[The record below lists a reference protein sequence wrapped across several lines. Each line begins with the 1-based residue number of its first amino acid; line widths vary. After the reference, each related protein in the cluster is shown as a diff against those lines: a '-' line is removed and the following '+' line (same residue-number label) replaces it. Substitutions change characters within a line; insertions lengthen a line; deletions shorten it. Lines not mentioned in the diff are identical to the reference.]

1 MFYPV
6 SPCAFYTLFVVSRV
20 CYDPSIGW
28 FDSYSFFPQ
37 RSAPSRIPEMNRAIG
52 ALKLAE
58 KGAEEAAKLQFHS
71 RPRPSFSVRA
81 ATPKDLKWMEEQ
93 QFASSWRMRDLNSRR
108 KEITT
113 ETMIEEIL
121 RLIKTYGLDE
131 FTPMVI
137 PVGRGDAKIQT
148 IQLQYKNIQD
158 QISLYKEQLHRVVV
172 IIVVHA

>member
-1 MFYPV
+1 
-6 SPCAFYTLFVVSRV
+6 
-20 CYDPSIGW
+20 
-28 FDSYSFFPQ
+28 
-37 RSAPSRIPEMNRAIG
+37 
-52 ALKLAE
+52 
-58 KGAEEAAKLQFHS
+58 
-71 RPRPSFSVRA
+71 
-81 ATPKDLKWMEEQ
+81 MEEQ

-137 PVGRGDAKIQT
+137 PVGRGDAKIQ
-148 IQLQYKNIQD
+148 NIQD

>member
-1 MFYPV
+1 
-6 SPCAFYTLFVVSRV
+6 
-20 CYDPSIGW
+20 
-28 FDSYSFFPQ
+28 
-37 RSAPSRIPEMNRAIG
+37 MNRAIG

-71 RPRPSFSVRA
+71 RPRPSFSVRE

-108 KEITT
+108 KEVTT

-158 QISLYKEQLHRVVV
+158 QISLYKEQLHRVAVN
-172 IIVVHA
+172 IVVHA